1 MLWDEADTFEKK
13 LAFCV
18 MLKNKSGAK
27 FTNSGPWGK
36 WLVEQRS
43 KWRNGELN
51 DAQVEALQ
59 KSGVCV
65 SCSDHFKDRSRQ
77 VYEGHLATLAD
88 YQRDHGEGSYPPG
101 YKTKLGKYLNDTLKQ
116 KFYLGT
122 LPQERAAELHET
134 YGLQFFH
141 PVNIQA
147 MQEVYELT
155 NAELREQ
162 CGKANIAKNQSYDM
176 MRRRL
181 LEYICR
187 PEVCMI

>member
-1 MLWDEADTFEKK
+1 
-13 LAFCV
+13 
-18 MLKNKSGAK
+18 MLKNKTGAK

-59 KSGVCV
+59 KAGVCV

-88 YQRDHGEGSYPPG
+88 YQRDHGEGSVPQG
-101 YKTKLGKYLNDTLKQ
+101 KKTKLGRYFNHTLKK
-116 KFYLGT
+116 KFRLGE
-122 LPQERAAELHET
+122 LCPERAAELYET

-141 PVNIQA
+141 PVKIQT
-147 MQEVYELT
+147 MQEVYALT
-155 NAELREQ
+155 TAELRQQ
-162 CGKANIAKNQSYDM
+162 CRKANINVSNNQSYHTL
-176 MRRRL
+176 RRRL
-181 LEYICR
+181 LEHLCR